1 VKIDSFLVGEPHVIY
16 VPLHVVKLADLKN
29 QALLRFV
36 VADALSFEPVK
47 KVSGTYKSVTDDS
60 SKASSHDWT
69 SNDDGLVQITD
80 KLTEG
85 LYDVTLPNSAKNQE
99 SSNKLTVINKV

>member
-1 VKIDSFLVGEPHVIY
+1 MKIDSFLVGEPHIIY

-36 VADALSFEPVK
+36 VADALSFEPIK
-47 KVSGTYKSVTDDS
+47 KVSGTYKRVDDDP
-60 SKASSHDWT
+60 SKASSHEWN

-85 LYDVTLPNSAKNQE
+85 LYDVTLPKSAKNQE
-99 SSNKLTVINKV
+99 SSNKLSVINKV